1 MTSETISLLQAGLVR
16 YFLAALILWRL
27 NIVALHFVLMCFLK
41 FNALSRWAP
50 RYLVTSL
57 LAMFSPL
64 ISIVETA
71 HFLAD

>member
-1 MTSETISLLQAGLVR
+1 MTSETISLLHAGLVK

-27 NIVALHFVLMCFLK
+27 NIAALHFVLTCFLK

-50 RYLVTSL
+50 RYFVTSL

-64 ISIVETA
+64 MSIVEVT
-71 HFLAD
+71 HFPS